1 MVLVSVLAGAGLYD
15 IYKKNDDG
23 SWTKTASGLGAAAA
37 EGLADAVIE
46 ELPSQEQL
54 EDALDR
60 VIEALPS
67 ASELGDMVGAAT
79 AAAIQATSSFSG
91 TFIREVGPALVDSAE
106 GFYNAVARKISG
118 QEANA
123 IAGITVGVLTLVTV
137 LFLFHEVSRGPT
149 P

>member
-1 MVLVSVLAGAGLYD
+1 MVISNLRTRVAVKTAGGLYTL
-15 IYKKNDDG
+15 YQRTQDG
-23 SWTKTASGLGAAAA
+23 TFEKFATGIA
-37 EGLADAVIE
+37 EDAIDETGAVIVDSVT
-46 ELPSQEQL
+46 ELI
-54 EDALDR
+54 D
-60 VIEALPS
+60 ALPS
-67 ASELGDMVGAAT
+67 SSEFGEMVGAAT

>member
-1 MVLVSVLAGAGLYD
+1 MVIANLRTRVAVKTAGGFYTLYR
-15 IYKKNDDG
+15 KTQDG
-23 SWTKTASGLGAAAA
+23 SF
-37 EGLADAVIE
+37 E
-46 ELPSQEQL
+46 EYATGIA
-54 EDALDR
+54 EDALEETGA
-60 VIEALPS
+60 VIVDSLTELMEALPS
-67 ASELGDMVGAAT
+67 PSEFGEMIGAAT